1 MFIPTPQH
9 SSYIKALY
17 KRILS
22 EAGHF
27 FDDRSRTFV
36 VNRAR
41 KLFKEYKTCQDEARI
56 KNKLLEARKRLH
68 RLERANQGDQK
79 SALKVLEA
87 AYGRSGKTR
96 HKLMH
101 CYIHEN
107 FPADMKFPLPL
118 IPHIPH
124 TAPPPPLC
132 YPLQTIVTKQLK
144 KRLDPELPVPLYKP
158 LHRGRQANL
167 LWRWRSMLIQRLEVP
182 LPFEIVCE
190 LELKAGATPDHP
202 CFSGVLLQG
211 GPRWNDMYL
220 HYEKDPDL
228 AHLCPTATATPLVPL
243 SHLHRRLPLPRS
255 PFSAPAS
262 VYATSTLLEM
272 SPATA
277 AAARQSATKDDNES
291 TSQETYHQYRPRQ
304 VRRLYANLLK
314 TVPLISPIPQ
324 SISLH
329 DPKLKYSFSR
339 SQWTAGSVTKI
350 LDLKSLPPL

>member
-1 MFIPTPQH
+1 MFTPTPQH

-27 FDDRSRTFV
+27 FDDRSRTYV

-68 RLERANQGDQK
+68 RLEKANQGNVK

-96 HKLMH
+96 HKLLH
-101 CYIHEN
+101 CYLYEN
-107 FPADMKFPLPL
+107 IPADMKTPLPL

-132 YPLQTIVTKQLK
+132 YPLQTIVTKQMN

-167 LWRWRSMLIQRLEVP
+167 LWRWRSMLIQQLEVP
-182 LPFEIVCE
+182 VPFEIVCE
-190 LELKAGATPDHP
+190 LELRAGATTDHP
-202 CFSGVLLQG
+202 CFSGTLLKG

-228 AHLCPTATATPLVPL
+228 AHLCPTTQLVPL
-243 SHLHRRLPLPRS
+243 SHLHRRIPLPRS

-262 VYATSTLLEM
+262 MYATSTLLEM
-272 SPATA
+272 SPL
-277 AAARQSATKDDNES
+277 QSPSQNDDDD
-291 TSQETYHQYRPRQ
+291 TRPYHQFTPRQ
-304 VRRLYANLLK
+304 VRRLYAGLLK
-314 TVPLISPIPQ
+314 TIPLISPIPQ

-329 DPKLKYSFSR
+329 DPTLKYSFSR
-339 SQWTAGSVTKI
+339 SQWTIGSVTKI